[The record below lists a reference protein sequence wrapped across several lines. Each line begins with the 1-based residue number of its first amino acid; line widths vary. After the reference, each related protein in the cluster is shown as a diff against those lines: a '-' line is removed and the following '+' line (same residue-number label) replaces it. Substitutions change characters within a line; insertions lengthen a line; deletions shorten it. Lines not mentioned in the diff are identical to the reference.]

1 MAAQPATLVTQDM
14 VDRKNKFSDPR
25 VAPPIALADI
35 RKWAIAV
42 YWPES
47 PPPLYWDE
55 DYAKATRYG
64 AIIAPLD
71 FNPFAWP
78 VDREPAAPG
87 RASAQGAGVG
97 TRGMNG
103 GQTEEYFAPM
113 HPGDVISSTAGLVDW
128 NERETR
134 LGLTLFTIN
143 ETRWTNQNSELVK
156 VKRSTGIRY

>member
-1 MAAQPATLVTQDM
+1 MSTQPATLITQDM

-25 VAPPIALADI
+25 VAPSLALADI

-42 YWPES
+42 YWPEN
-47 PPPLYWDE
+47 PPPLYWNE
-55 DYAKATRYG
+55 DYAKTTRYRG
-64 AIIAPLD
+64 IVAPLD

-87 RASAQGAGVG
+87 RATAQGAGVG

-113 HPGDVISSTAGLVDW
+113 RPGDIISSTSGLVDW

-134 LGLTLFTIN
+134 LGLTLFTVN
-143 ETRWTNQNSELVK
+143 ETRWTNQHGELVK